1 MRVTTESLQE
11 TEEQLVLVFLE
22 DGVDDFTSGEALSNK
37 LGLSRAEIWRHV
49 ESLRAKGY
57 RIEAVPARGYRLLEA
72 PDRISPLEIAP
83 HLNTRDIGRRIHYRE
98 VVRSTN
104 ELAFRLASEG
114 AGHGEVVIAEEQTEG
129 NGRRGR
135 TWISPPGLNLYF
147 SVILRP
153 ELAPQR
159 APELTLVAAVAGVEA
174 LRALGAAAEIKWP
187 NDLVIGERKVGGILT
202 ELSSD
207 ADRIHFAVLG
217 MGVNLNGSPSQSSPE
232 LAGHAT
238 SVADA
243 TGKRVRRADFAV
255 DLWLRLESWIDLHAE
270 EGFSKVR
277 DAWRESCATLR
288 KKVSVE
294 TGAERIVGIAE
305 DIDESGALLLRTEE
319 GGLQRIFAGDVEHVR
334 SWAKQQ

>member
-1 MRVTTESLQE
+1 VRVTTESLQE
-11 TEEQLVLVFLE
+11 TEEQLVLAFLE

-83 HLNTRDIGRRIHYRE
+83 HLCTRDIGRLIHYRE
-98 VVRSTN
+98 AVSSTN

-114 AGHGEVVIAEEQTEG
+114 AGHGEVVIAEEQTQG
-129 NGRRGR
+129 KGRRGR
-135 TWISPPGLNLYF
+135 SWISPPGLNLYF

-174 LRALGAAAEIKWP
+174 LRGLGATAEIKWP

-207 ADRIHFAVLG
+207 PDRIHFAVLG
-217 MGVNLNGSPSQSSPE
+217 MGINLNGSPSQSPE
-232 LAGHAT
+232 LAGRAT
-238 SVADA
+238 CVAEA
-243 TGKRVRRADFAV
+243 TGKRVRRAHFAV
-255 DLWLRLESWIDLHAE
+255 DLWLRLESWLDLHAE

-294 TGAERIVGIAE
+294 TGTEPIVGIAE
-305 DIDESGALLLRTEE
+305 DIDESGALLLRTED

-334 SWAKQQ
+334 PWAKQQ

>member
-1 MRVTTESLQE
+1 VRVTTESLQN
-11 TEEQLVLVFLE
+11 TEEQLVLAFLE

-72 PDRISPLEIAP
+72 PDRITPLEITP

-129 NGRRGR
+129 KGRRGR
-135 TWISPPGLNLYF
+135 SWISPRGLNLYF

-207 ADRIHFAVLG
+207 PDRIHFAVLG

-232 LAGHAT
+232 LAGRAT
-238 SVADA
+238 CVAEA
-243 TGKRVRRADFAV
+243 TGKTVRRAHFAV
-255 DLWLRLESWIDLHAE
+255 DLWLRLESWLDLHAE
-270 EGFSKVR
+270 EGFSRVR

-288 KKVSVE
+288 NKVSVE
-294 TGAERIVGIAE
+294 TGTQPIVGIAE
-305 DIDESGALLLRTEE
+305 DIDESGALLLRTEN

-334 SWAKQQ
+334 PWANQQ